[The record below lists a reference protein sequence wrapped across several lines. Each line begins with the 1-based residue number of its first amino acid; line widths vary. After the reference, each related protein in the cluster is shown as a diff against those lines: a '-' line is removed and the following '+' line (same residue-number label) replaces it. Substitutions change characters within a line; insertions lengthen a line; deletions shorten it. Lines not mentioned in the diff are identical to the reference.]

1 MVART
6 LHLLFAALFAFSAVL
21 QLNDPDPLPWMAIY
35 LAAAAVAA
43 LAGLAPGRLPRAV
56 PWTLAAIAFVWGAWL
71 TRGWWGQVAP
81 SRMFEAWEIERAA
94 VELERESFGL
104 FIVAAWMLV
113 VAWTTRRRTASRAGA
128 P

>member
-1 MVART
+1 MVARA
-6 LHLLFAALFAFSAVL
+6 LHLLFAALFAFSAAL
-21 QLNDPDPLPWMAIY
+21 QLNDPDPLQWIAIY

-43 LAGLAPGRLPRAV
+43 LAALAPARLPRWL

-81 SRMFEAWEIERAA
+81 SRMFEAWEMKNQA

-113 VAWTTRRRTASRAGA
+113 VAWTTRRAAARRAAS